1 MKYWKLL
8 LSVLLLTLMLVSSLP
23 AAAEPLQEPI
33 EHAKSLLTEVFGYT
47 QQEADNLFT
56 FKAEESETEWS
67 IAFYPKA
74 HPQWVYHGSFNKQN
88 GQYLNGSTPFATKY
102 TRYPGEAAVRT
113 VLNQAKEGKWF
124 LEWNKASKTAFQNA
138 LTEQRIYMSYDLA
151 KAFALETVT
160 AGQAIHGFFESC
172 YDQAAAWTTA
182 TGQWCDEVLAENQAV
197 FETSMQLPKRGM
209 VTYSIV
215 SPFSQNTVE
224 VIEFQQEAPK
234 ELAQAFTQ
242 PKWSGWSCVS
252 GSMGSYHQG
261 SEPKGQGLAVLGR
274 GEERQLVSL
283 YLESENQTWQ
293 AIPLGEKALLTG
305 RELFV
310 TPRNVQ
316 GIMKFAIV
324 YPISSTEWE
333 EFVVSSDADGLCR
346 LWTYQHCNAA
356 LGTAIVID
364 GEGRTANGNRS
375 WYHVKT
381 YAPDQPETEEL
392 IERGFSEY
400 MAFTDAD
407 AFPKTAEE
415 CRKVSGATLPQGYA
429 NTAGCHLR
437 AKTSS
442 RSADMGNVCSGAI
455 VKVLEVV
462 PGDPNPWAHVQIGA
476 LEGYMCGVYVN
487 YEGTGCNMD
496 PFMYP
501 PLKVA
506 VNNQPIQ
513 LKKGTGWF
521 AGTEKELPA
530 GTKMHVLMDCE
541 NWLYVVVP
549 RGEIGW
555 LMDVEGTYGY
565 VKTADVVQAAT
576 VMGLE

>member
-8 LSVLLLTLMLVSSLP
+8 LSVLLLTLMLVSSLL

-47 QQEADNLFT
+47 QQEADNLFA
-56 FKAEESETEWS
+56 FKVEESETEWS
-67 IAFYPKA
+67 VAFTPKA
-74 HPQWVYHGSFNKQN
+74 HPQWVYHGSFDKQS

-102 TRYPGEAAVRT
+102 NRYPGEAAVRT

-138 LTEQRIYMSYDLA
+138 LTEQRIVMSYDLA

-172 YDQAAAWTTA
+172 YGQATAWTTA
-182 TGQWCDEVLAENQAV
+182 TGQWCEEVLAENQAV
-197 FETSMQLPKRGM
+197 FQTSMQLPKRGM
-209 VTYSIV
+209 VSYSILN
-215 SPFSQNTVE
+215 PFSQNTVE
-224 VIEFQQEAPK
+224 VIEFQQEVPK

-261 SEPKGQGLAVLGR
+261 SEPRGEGLAVLGR

-283 YLESENQTWQ
+283 YLESENQEWQ

-310 TPRNVQ
+310 TLCNVQ

-333 EFVVSSDADGLCR
+333 EFVVSPDANGLCR
-346 LWTYQHCNAA
+346 LWAYQHCNAA

-400 MAFTDAD
+400 
-407 AFPKTAEE
+407 
-415 CRKVSGATLPQGYA
+415 
-429 NTAGCHLR
+429 
-437 AKTSS
+437 
-442 RSADMGNVCSGAI
+442 
-455 VKVLEVV
+455 
-462 PGDPNPWAHVQIGA
+462 
-476 LEGYMCGVYVN
+476 GVY
-487 YEGTGCNMD
+487 
-496 PFMYP
+496 
-501 PLKVA
+501 
-506 VNNQPIQ
+506 
-513 LKKGTGWF
+513 
-521 AGTEKELPA
+521 
-530 GTKMHVLMDCE
+530 
-541 NWLYVVVP
+541 
-549 RGEIGW
+549 
-555 LMDVEGTYGY
+555 
-565 VKTADVVQAAT
+565 
-576 VMGLE
+576 

>member
-1 MKYWKLL
+1 MKYWKLF
-8 LSVLLLTLMLVSSLP
+8 LSVLLLTLMLVSSLL

-67 IAFYPKA
+67 IAFSPKA
-74 HPQWVYHGSFNKQN
+74 HPQWVYHGSFDKQS

-102 TRYPGEAAVRT
+102 NRYPGEAAVRT

-138 LTEQRIYMSYDLA
+138 LTEQRIDMSYDLA

-172 YDQAAAWTTA
+172 YDQATAWTTA

-261 SEPKGQGLAVLGR
+261 SEPKGEGLAVLGR

-283 YLESENQTWQ
+283 YLESENQEWQ
-293 AIPLGEKALLTG
+293 AISLGEKALLTG

-310 TPRNVQ
+310 TLCNVQ

-333 EFVVSSDADGLCR
+333 EFVVSSDANGLCR
-346 LWTYQHCNAA
+346 LWTYQH
-356 LGTAIVID
+356 
-364 GEGRTANGNRS
+364 
-375 WYHVKT
+375 
-381 YAPDQPETEEL
+381 
-392 IERGFSEY
+392 
-400 MAFTDAD
+400 
-407 AFPKTAEE
+407 
-415 CRKVSGATLPQGYA
+415 
-429 NTAGCHLR
+429 
-437 AKTSS
+437 
-442 RSADMGNVCSGAI
+442 
-455 VKVLEVV
+455 
-462 PGDPNPWAHVQIGA
+462 
-476 LEGYMCGVYVN
+476 
-487 YEGTGCNMD
+487 
-496 PFMYP
+496 
-501 PLKVA
+501 
-506 VNNQPIQ
+506 
-513 LKKGTGWF
+513 
-521 AGTEKELPA
+521 
-530 GTKMHVLMDCE
+530 
-541 NWLYVVVP
+541 
-549 RGEIGW
+549 
-555 LMDVEGTYGY
+555 
-565 VKTADVVQAAT
+565 
-576 VMGLE
+576 